1 MENDIV
7 SRPRLREH
15 VERSVPVLMNIYS
28 QRYGGVCTPK
38 HTYNYFNLR
47 IQLASDLRRVAEVQG
62 QLLHVKT
69 YTQIKPVVSNH
80 LDSNKGLEDDDWK
93 NSKITSVCLLYTSIE
108 YLAAY

>member
-69 YTQIKPVVSNH
+69 YT
-80 LDSNKGLEDDDWK
+80 
-93 NSKITSVCLLYTSIE
+93 
-108 YLAAY
+108 